1 MFEEILQSQWFI
13 LYGIPLLICLARVT
27 DVSIGTLRIIFVA
40 KGLKLLAPILG
51 FFEVSIWLAA
61 ISQVMANL
69 NSITNFLAYAIGFSL
84 GNYLGMYIESR
95 LAIGH
100 VVVRIIT
107 KRDAT
112 NLIAKLREQKY
123 NVTVADAE
131 GNEGEVS
138 IIFTVIK
145 RSAINKVVATIN
157 FFNPLAVYSIEDVRS
172 VSEASLPIK
181 GNRGATRF
189 SQLLRPL
196 RK

>member
-1 MFEEILQSQWFI
+1 MFEAIIQSEWFI
-13 LYGIPLLICLARVT
+13 LYGIPLLICLARIT

-40 KGLKLLAPILG
+40 KGLKFLAPILG

-69 NSITNFLAYAIGFSL
+69 NNFTNFMAYAIGFSL

-107 KRDAT
+107 KRDAEK
-112 NLIAKLREQKY
+112 LIAKLRDLHY
-123 NVTVADAE
+123 NVTVADAQ
-131 GNEGEVS
+131 GNQGEVS

-145 RSAINKVVATIN
+145 RSNIKKVVAAIKHY
-157 FFNPLAVYSIEDVRS
+157 NPLAVYSIEDVRS
-172 VSEASLPIK
+172 VSDDNLPIK
-181 GNRGATRF
+181 GHRGSISF
-189 SQLLRPL
+189 SKLLRPL

>member
-69 NSITNFLAYAIGFSL
+69 NSLTNFLAYAIGFSL

-181 GNRGATRF
+181 GNRGSTRF